1 MLREGPGGTYVE
13 VRVVPRA
20 TASTIAG
27 ERDGALLVRLAAPPV
42 DGKANEAL
50 VAFLAATFD
59 VPKRR
64 VTLVHGE
71 TSRHKRVLV
80 EGLTPDAV
88 RRRLETPA

>member
-1 MLREGPGGTYVE
+1 M
-13 VRVVPRA
+13 
-20 TASTIAG
+20 
-27 ERDGALLVRLAAPPV
+27 RLAAPPV

-50 VAFLAATFD
+50 VAFLAAVFD

-80 EGLTPDAV
+80 EGLSVEAA
-88 RRRLETPA
+88 RRRLETPT